1 MIIKNL
7 DEQKPTKISDLFST
21 EIIEKTNELIKK
33 CQQLI
38 FNDFE
43 NIGKKCREILWR
55 KGCYN
60 AIAKTKNIWKK
71 NREPLN
77 DEEKFLL
84 KEFLL
89 NGISI
94 LKEIILKFEKEFE
107 LDLRYI
113 IDFKLIEENSVVP
126 NGFNHDDDVNKKKKK
141 NVRALSEINFALE
154 TVHSFLISIG
164 DLHRYFIEFDLDD
177 EKIVPELAAKF
188 YYESF
193 KLNPSVGMPQNQ
205 LGTLFAC
212 KNYDLD
218 SAYHYLFSMICK
230 QPFELSENNFQ
241 KIFQTNANYLESLKD
256 DENCPLEL
264 EINLKDFTA
273 KFILIADI
281 FFFDKEIPDFNDLCH
296 ILLIDLRKILTGDR
310 SSKKINES
318 FIFKIISILF
328 FCMSHLQ
335 SQNSKRIHNLN
346 AFLVAITNELID
358 SCLTN
363 AEKCIED
370 NLIENLDFI
379 RRYNEDFEI
388 YGQQIK
394 NCLKKDVEQPEIVVI
409 EPIEINKKKIDEPKK
424 KIQKIRRR
432 RRRIQFSDDSDS
444 DISSNYDSE
453 SDFNSNYESEE
464 DSIISESEEEE
475 EKTPE
480 KTTTTEDEDVIV
492 EEEEIIYLNGN
503 SSTSDRDEDKMME
516 KLINLSFLEED
527 DDDDDVVIEE
537 EKIVYLNDEESKSM
551 EQPRMRYRRRYLK
564 IDPNTIIKFGKTEK
578 TIKSLKLLFDWLKS
592 NQEILISCYHSNPEF
607 IHKIMKLLNILNLDI
622 FTRKIYFDC
631 KLITAKDIRND
642 LRKLFDSRN
651 QIPIEEDIKLK
662 HLDVLKETQINLDW
676 EFNYRAN
683 ISENEENIL
692 RVFKMVD
699 FGFHLCKMK
708 KFNYNF
714 CAKSRVFIGSAPK
727 KERKPRKR
735 RETGRNRIKD
745 DKFKNRRNFEEKIE
759 EKIVLLPKKGYL
771 KSKNCVIDDKK
782 TSDEEKKYEIMGKLW
797 LRSEVK
803 TLESK
808 VSFFFIFTKISV
820 F

>member
-7 DEQKPTKISDLFST
+7 DEQKPTKISDLFAT
-21 EIIEKTNELIKK
+21 EIIEKTTELTTK
-33 CQQLI
+33 CELLI

-43 NIGKKCREILWR
+43 NIGKKSREILWR

-60 AIAKTKNIWKK
+60 AIARTKNIWKK
-71 NREPLN
+71 NREPLT

-84 KEFLL
+84 REFLL
-89 NGISI
+89 NGISV
-94 LKEIILKFEKEFE
+94 LKKIILRFEKEFD
-107 LDLRYI
+107 LDLRFI
-113 IDFKLIEENSVVP
+113 IDFKIIEENHVP
-126 NGFNHDDDVNKKKKK
+126 NELNPDVKKL
-141 NVRALSEINFALE
+141 RALNEISFALE

-177 EKIVPELAAKF
+177 DKIVPELAAKY

-193 KLNPSVGMPQNQ
+193 KLNPSIGMPQNQ

-218 SAYHYLFSMICK
+218 SAYHYLFSMICNT
-230 QPFELSENNFQ
+230 PFELSENNFQ
-241 KIFQTNANYLESLKD
+241 KIFQNSANYLEILKD
-256 DENCPLEL
+256 DENCPIEL
-264 EINLKDFTA
+264 EINIKDFTA

-296 ILLIDLRKILTGDR
+296 ILLIDLRKILSGER
-310 SSKKINES
+310 SSKKINEQ

-328 FCMSHLQ
+328 FCMSRLQ
-335 SQNSKRIHNLN
+335 SQNSKRIHSLN
-346 AFLVAITNELID
+346 AFLVAITNELVD

-363 AEKCIED
+363 AEKCVED
-370 NLIENLDFI
+370 NLKENFDFV

-394 NCLKKDVEQPEIVVI
+394 NSKTKEEVIPEVI
-409 EPIEINKKKIDEPKK
+409 EIKNKEVIEMKKIEEPKK

-432 RRRIQFSDDSDS
+432 RRRIQLSDDSDS
-444 DISSNYDSE
+444 DLSSNYDSE
-453 SDFNSNYESEE
+453 SDFNSNYDSE

-475 EKTPE
+475 ENGKESSEPE
-480 KTTTTEDEDVIV
+480 KTTEDEDVIV

-503 SSTSDRDEDKMME
+503 SSTSEKDEDKMME

-527 DDDDDVVIEE
+527 DDDVVIEE
-537 EKIVYLNDEESKSM
+537 EKIVYLNGANKIEAEQ
-551 EQPRMRYRRRYLK
+551 QPRIRYRRRYLK
-564 IDPNTIIKFGKTEK
+564 NDPNTIIKFGKTEK
-578 TIKSLKLLFDWLKS
+578 SIKSLKLLFDWLKN

-622 FTRKIYFDC
+622 FTRKIYFDR

-642 LRKLFDSRN
+642 LRSLFDLRN
-651 QIPIEEDIKLK
+651 LIPIEEDITLK
-662 HLDVLKETQINLDW
+662 QLDVLKETQINLDW
-676 EFNYRAN
+676 EFNYRSN
-683 ISENEENIL
+683 VSENEENIL
-692 RVFKMVD
+692 RIFKMVD

-714 CAKSRVFIGSAPK
+714 CAKSRIFVGSAPK

-735 RETGRNRIKD
+735 RETGRNRNKE
-745 DKFKNRRNFEEKIE
+745 DKFKNRRIFEEKIE

-771 KSKNCVIDDKK
+771 KSKNCLIEDKK
-782 TSDEEKKYEIMGKLW
+782 SSDEEKKYEIMGKLW

-808 VSFFFIFTKISV
+808 VSFFFLSF
-820 F
+820 